1 MWNDS
6 NETDWDVVFLIQQ
19 MMRMIEQEAVL
30 IKKLRVL
37 SMKAG
42 QKVSLHNTWHLKIK
56 MLLTYYVLQP
66 QLN

>member
-1 MWNDS
+1 
-6 NETDWDVVFLIQQ
+6 